1 MSNLTSARPTRSV
14 PPFPAFINQR
24 VARFQSDRF
33 RADESALLPVLGLKP
48 GPGDLDL
55 KSNDYLALGRQPNV
69 VEAQIQEL
77 RNSGSEQ
84 MMSAFFLNRESA
96 QWEFEQGLADL
107 LRSESS
113 VLFQS
118 GYQANTGLLQTIAEA
133 GTPVYLDQMAHASLY
148 QGVMAAGADM
158 RPFRHNDVEHL
169 RRQIRAYGPGVVCID
184 SVYSTNGSLA
194 PICDVLEAAEDLD
207 CALVVD
213 ESHSLGTHGPSGA
226 GLVVEL
232 GLQDRVHFRTSS
244 LAKAFCGRAGLVAC
258 SRRFAHYLRLASL
271 PNIFSSC
278 VLPHELAA
286 LSKTLELI
294 RRDDWR
300 RQRLH
305 RSADRLRAG
314 LDALGYNV
322 SASASQ
328 IIALEAGTEEKMVQ
342 VVLALQARG
351 VFGAAFFAPATAK
364 NRACV
369 RLSLHAGLE
378 EPGLRRILTAC
389 ADIRDEV
396 GLEHWAST
404 RRKCRSSQGSKA
416 SACACIHAVPDDRRP
431 GVPRTSSEP
440 ARLVA

>member
-1 MSNLTSARPTRSV
+1 MNNVTFARPAHSA
-14 PPFPAFINQR
+14 PQLPAFIVQR
-24 VARFQSDRF
+24 VARFQGDRF
-33 RADESALLPVLGLKP
+33 RSDESALLPVLGSKP

-55 KSNDYLALGRQPNV
+55 KSNDYLALGRQPSV
-69 VEAQIQEL
+69 IEAQIREL
-77 RNSGSEQ
+77 RLSGSEQ

-96 QWEFEQGLADL
+96 QWHVERGLADL
-107 LRSESS
+107 LESEAV

-118 GYQANTGLLQTIAEA
+118 GYQANTGLLQTIAEG
-133 GTPVYLDQMAHASLY
+133 GTPIYLDQMAHASLY

-158 RPFRHNDVEHL
+158 RPFRHNDVGHL
-169 RRQIRAYGPGVVCID
+169 RRQIGAYGPGVVCID

-194 PICDVLEAAEDLD
+194 PINDVLEAAEDLG

-232 GLQDRVHFRTSS
+232 GLQDRVHLRTSS
-244 LAKAFCGRAGLVAC
+244 LAKALCGRAGLVAC

-271 PNIFSSC
+271 PNIFSSS

-286 LSKTLELI
+286 LSKTLEII

-300 RQRLH
+300 RVRLH

-351 VFGAAFFAPATAK
+351 VFGAPFFAPATAK

-369 RLSLHAGLE
+369 RLSLHAGLDE
-378 EPGLRRILTAC
+378 SDLRRILTAC

-396 GLEHWAST
+396 GLEDWAST
-404 RRKCRSSQGSKA
+404 RRRGRLPKA
-416 SACACIHAVPDDRRP
+416 SQVSAYSPIHNGLEDRWS
-431 GVPRTSSEP
+431 GVSRVSNGSS
-440 ARLVA
+440 RLVA